1 MQPIRQHSLFEEYE
15 PVLYGILIVE
25 VRAQGELL
33 VQLNHRPV
41 GNHTR
46 TRPQPLMQNLHNIPE
61 PGRDI
66 VPLDALL
73 VQKVVD
79 PVPDSRAH
87 PLEDKV
93 EPVFDRHLEPS
104 DQVRPHNYDS
114 YLSLTS

>member
-1 MQPIRQHSLFEEYE
+1 MQTIRQHSLFEEYE
-15 PVLYGILIVE
+15 SVLYGILIVE

-46 TRPQPLMQNLHNIPE
+46 TRPQPLVKYLHNIPE

-73 VQKVVD
+73 VQEVVD
-79 PVPDSRAH
+79 PVPDRRAH
-87 PLEDKV
+87 TLEDV
-93 EPVFDRHLEPS
+93 VAPVADRHLAP
-104 DQVRPHNYDS
+104 
-114 YLSLTS
+114 

>member
-46 TRPQPLMQNLHNIPE
+46 TRPQPLMQYLHNILE
-61 PGRDI
+61 PRGDI
-66 VPLDALL
+66 VPFDSLL
-73 VQKVVD
+73 VEKVVD
-79 PVPDSRAH
+79 PVPDRPSH
-87 PLEDKV
+87 SLQDEV
-93 EPVFDRHLEPS
+93 EPVVD
-104 DQVRPHNYDS
+104 
-114 YLSLTS
+114 